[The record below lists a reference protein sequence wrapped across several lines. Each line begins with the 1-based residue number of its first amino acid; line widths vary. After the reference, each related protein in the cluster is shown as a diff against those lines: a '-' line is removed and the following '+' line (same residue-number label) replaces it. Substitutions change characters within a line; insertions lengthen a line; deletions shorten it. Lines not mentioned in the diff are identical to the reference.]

1 MGRGNYC
8 PKGEVT
14 DQWYIDHDLYLW
26 DDDEHDEDE
35 VDYDLM
41 LDDID
46 TLMISIRHR
55 FPSFHKIKEW
65 GDNYWGEKYLL
76 ENSYFRIGIADNQ
89 WSEAVFIQMKDD
101 LWPELEN
108 LAIRHFDE
116 YRKGIA
122 RLMLDMFGTIY
133 LRSGPWTSSRVSLE
147 AG

>member
-55 FPSFHKIKEW
+55 FPSFHEIKEW

-76 ENSYFRIGIADNQ
+76 ENILTSRELSGLFYSKKFPKHTTRADT
-89 WSEAVFIQMKDD
+89 F
-101 LWPELEN
+101 LCRRGL
-108 LAIRHFDE
+108 L
-116 YRKGIA
+116 
-122 RLMLDMFGTIY
+122 L
-133 LRSGPWTSSRVSLE
+133 SSLQ
-147 AG
+147 